1 MITNQTILGFG
12 WDEGPNLAT
21 ARVDPLCGIMTKEG
35 KRFILAVGGTG
46 SSNTDDHLTDCEY
59 IELPSTDGKKS
70 WPWKKCNDLPIPFSG
85 AQLIEDP
92 ETGDVLLLG
101 GQEKLAIYRLSDIEG
116 EWILEKETLMA
127 ARQYFSALVVPA
139 GIINCDK
146 SSSKI
151 DDHDEL

>member
-1 MITNQTILGFG
+1 M
-12 WDEGPNLAT
+12 
-21 ARVDPLCGIMTKEG
+21 MTKKG
-35 KRFILAVGGTG
+35 KRFILAVGG
-46 SSNTDDHLTDCEY
+46 SSNTATDENLTDCEY
-59 IELPSTDGKKS
+59 IELPSIDRKKS
-70 WPWKKCNDLPIPFSG
+70 WPWKKCNALPVPFSG

-101 GQEKLAIYRLSDIEG
+101 GQDKIAIYRLSDIEG

-127 ARQYFSALVVPA
+127 ARKYFSALVVPA
-139 GIINCDK
+139 GILNCDN

>member
-1 MITNQTILGFG
+1 MIINQTILGFG

-21 ARVDPLCGIMTKEG
+21 ARVDHMCGKMTKEG
-35 KRFILAVGGTG
+35 KRFILAVGGN
-46 SSNTDDHLTDCEY
+46 SNTGNLTDCEY
-59 IELPSTDGKKS
+59 IELPSIDGKKS

-101 GQEKLAIYRLSDIEG
+101 GQEKIAIYRLSDVEG
-116 EWILEKETLMA
+116 EWILQKETIMA

-139 GIINCDK
+139 GILHCDK

-151 DDHDEL
+151 DGHDEL

>member
-1 MITNQTILGFG
+1 MIMMINQTILGFG
-12 WDEGPNLAT
+12 WDEGPSLAS
-21 ARVDPLCGIMTKEG
+21 ARVDPLCGIMTNEG
-35 KRFILAVGGTG
+35 KRFILAVGGT
-46 SSNTDDHLTDCEY
+46 SSTGGDLTDCEY
-59 IELPSTDGKKS
+59 IELPSIDGKKS

-101 GQEKLAIYRLSDIEG
+101 GQEKIAIYRLSDVEG
-116 EWILEKETLMA
+116 EWILQKETIMA

-139 GIINCDK
+139 GILHCDK

-151 DDHDEL
+151 DHDEL